1 MTPTDNPNPGKRW
14 HLILLAALVAL
25 VIGGVFAYR
34 FAIRTVE
41 EKIVA
46 ALGAQGEVRELKV
59 GLTGVEMKG

>member
-46 ALGAQGEVRELKV
+46 HSERRGKSAS
-59 GLTGVEMKG
+59 